1 MCRMEPDADTDD
13 EADIGTT
20 REAAKFLPTSYD
32 LETSEQTLAH
42 YEAWAATYDAE
53 IGDENRYA
61 QPERCAA
68 ALRATA
74 TGPDARILDVGCGSG
89 LSGVALADAG
99 WTDIDGCDLSP
110 AMLALA
116 AETGVYAELLEA
128 DLNAGL
134 DVADAA
140 YDAATAVGVFS
151 FGHIQPAA
159 LRDVLRV
166 VRPGGAVVVGL
177 NDHYWDEGAMPA
189 ELDAIE
195 AEGLAT
201 VTDRQ
206 HGEHLPGAGIEG
218 WVVTLTKAGR
228 GA

>member
-1 MCRMEPDADTDD
+1 MEPDD
-13 EADIGTT
+13 EADNEADNKTT
-20 REAAKFLPTSYD
+20 LEAAKFLPTSYD

-99 WTDIDGCDLSP
+99 WTAIDGCDLSP

-116 AETGVYAELLEA
+116 AETGVYTELLEA

-134 DVADAA
+134 DLPDAA

-177 NDHYWDEGAMPA
+177 NDHYWDEGAVPA
-189 ELDAIE
+189 ELEAIE
-195 AEGLAT
+195 ADGKGRVVMRE
-201 VTDRQ
+201 
-206 HGEHLPGAGIEG
+206 HGEHLPGAGIQG
-218 WVVTLTKAGR
+218 WVVAVVKNPTSS
-228 GA
+228 